1 MLDRMVVTKSVG
13 RKLELRREGLRTLS
27 LADLARV
34 VGGDPPPDNQCTCTT
49 DFSNSCCGPNG
60 SC

>member
-27 LADLARV
+27 LSDLARV
-34 VGGDPPPDNQCTCTT
+34 VGGDPPENQCTCTT
-49 DFSNSCCGPNG
+49 DFSNSCCGPNT